1 MNTYYF
7 VGPKLVG
14 TKWEDL
20 TFDEYYIMSDEERQ
34 EIKEYLDSINA
45 PSGYELMMEEGEE
58 ILPGVCYLSWKNIV
72 SMSDDELE
80 DYKRYL
86 EARDMAPPMHEV
98 ECDNTEDS
106 EKSNYDDLPF

>member
-34 EIKEYLDSINA
+34 EIKEYLESINA

-72 SMSDDELE
+72 SMSDDSLE
-80 DYKRYL
+80 FYKAYRDVRY
-86 EARDMAPPMHEV
+86 PPIHEG
-98 ECDNTEDS
+98 ERDNTKDS